1 MSKKMTKGTIAIT
14 AGVVLLLGGA
24 GTYALWEVNAPLDG
38 NVQTGDLNLSL
49 GDADW
54 TLNGTSV
61 DELDAVHIAPGDTLA
76 LSQPMTVTAIGDDL
90 VAQLSLANEDAFTP
104 DELTEHL
111 EVAFDLDAAWASE
124 NGANSYLI
132 TSGDVPYDTTA
143 EVTIS
148 FSSDTPDRV
157 GANTPLDLTDLE
169 FALQQQTANN

>member
-38 NVQTGDLNLSL
+38 SVQTGDLNLEL
-49 GDADW
+49 GEAVW
-54 TLNGTSV
+54 TLNGASV
-61 DELDAVHIAPGDTLA
+61 DELDAVRIAPGDSLA
-76 LSQPMTVTAIGDDL
+76 LSQAMTVTATGDDL
-90 VAQLSLANEDAFTP
+90 AAQLSLTNEDAFVP
-104 DELTEHL
+104 EQLTDHL

-124 NGANSYLI
+124 NGTNSYLI
-132 TSGDVPYDTTA
+132 TSGDEPYDTTA

-157 GANTPLDLTDLE
+157 GANTPLDLSNLE
-169 FALQQQTANN
+169 FALQQQTASN